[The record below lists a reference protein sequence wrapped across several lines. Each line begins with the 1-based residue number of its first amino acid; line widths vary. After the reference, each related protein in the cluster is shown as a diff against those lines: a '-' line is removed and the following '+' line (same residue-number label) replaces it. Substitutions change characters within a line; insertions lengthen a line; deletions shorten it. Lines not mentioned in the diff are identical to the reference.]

1 MAMTLSGPA
10 AATPDWRYAHAIQPA
25 ALGEMLGVGPHG
37 LRWPQLAVVAAT
49 AWLAGNVNLLAMLAQ
64 QRLPVSSVNVWFTVG
79 PLLFAAAAVT
89 SVRTF
94 GSGPAV
100 MLGTAC
106 LYSLM
111 ITGYRM
117 ADGVESPLPIVL
129 QLASPAVWAAFMML
143 AFQHAARWQ
152 LRWART
158 AGAIVVADCAASY
171 VWSSLYSGS
180 WDGAAFVQSLVVPER
195 IVSLAAVAMIW
206 TIGLRLAAS
215 YRGDR

>member
-10 AATPDWRYAHAIQPA
+10 VATPDRRYAHAVQPA
-25 ALGEMLGVGPHG
+25 ALSEMLGVGPRG
-37 LRWPQLAVVAAT
+37 LRWRQFVVVTAT
-49 AWLAGNVNLLAMLAQ
+49 AWLAGNTDLLAMLAQ
-64 QRLPVSSVNVWFTVG
+64 QKLPVSSVNVWFTLG
-79 PLLFAAAAVT
+79 PCLFAAAAVT

-100 MLGTAC
+100 TLGTAC

-117 ADGVESPLPIVL
+117 AAGLASPLPIGL
-129 QLASPAVWAAFMML
+129 QLASPAVWAALMML

-158 AGAIVVADCAASY
+158 AGAIVIANCAASY
-171 VWSSLYSGS
+171 VRSSLYTGT
-180 WDGAAFVQSLVVPER
+180 W
-195 IVSLAAVAMIW
+195 
-206 TIGLRLAAS
+206 
-215 YRGDR
+215 